1 MTSRPVS
8 MRRRLGVAVAATAL
22 ATVPL
27 AGSALAQPIP
37 YAVTPA
43 GAAAAPA
50 ADAPS
55 VARAAAAGKI
65 TPSTPGCTVT
75 PAAAPDPEI
84 VRCDLWAKAGTNQV
98 LGQPIPIW
106 GYSPTSDGAATAPG
120 PVIVARQGDRVEV
133 TLHNALG
140 QPTSLAFPGQRAA
153 DFIKGLPTLAQDAG
167 VADGDTGSYTFTAS
181 RAGTFLYEAGHTAN
195 AARQLAMGLSGALV
209 VLGDGTAYGHA
220 YDDEAVLVLSEID
233 PALNANPTGFD
244 MRDYHPAYRLI
255 NGKPF
260 PSSDPVPTD
269 PGHTVLL
276 HYVNV
281 GSELHSM
288 STLGAGQTVL
298 SHDGHALAFPEPSIV
313 VPVDAGVTV
322 DALVTVPTGPESKV
336 AVFESAARL
345 DNAGQTAGL
354 DSPQVAFGG
363 MMTFLDT
370 NAPPSDFNRIGPV
383 STNIAVHDNPA
394 DGTVPVN
401 ITATVSDATTGGQ
414 SIKGAEIVVDDA
426 TAVGVGF
433 GLAMTGAFGGPG
445 SSTTVTGTIPASASA
460 ADCASTAPPV
470 DLHCL
475 TSGKHTV
482 FVRGQD
488 ASDNWGVVGS
498 VILNLAKAGPQTVGA
513 TVSPKPANGAGAV
526 TVSATGD
533 DTAAGG
539 TITGA
544 EFFIGT
550 AGANGTGTAM
560 MLNRAAMKVAETGT
574 IPAATVKNQGEGTTQ
589 VWVHSRNSQN
599 IWGPAVP
606 VDLVVDLT
614 APGVNASTVGPNP
627 TNGVV
632 GSKSYPGSLVISADL
647 EDRDTGGGLQ
657 SNIVAA
663 EAFVD
668 PATTTPAGG
677 TGLTLIAVD
686 GKLDSPSE
694 QVYGLIPLTQVR
706 AMAEGE
712 HKVYVRGKDAAGNW
726 GDLKTANNAL
736 VRLLVDKT
744 APILSAPSGTPNPTT
759 GASTLTLSV
768 TATEAPPTGYAGPR
782 FQAAEYW
789 TGTTDPGAGKGTRVQ
804 VTDASNVVSAAIPL
818 DGIAGGS
825 VQFNLRVQDA
835 AGNWSNVASKVIQV
849 VRANAIFSDTFD
861 SGNLLAWTSV
871 TNAARAVV
879 NAAAGNPVRNG
890 NFGLAVTLPGRTS
903 NGSAYVT
910 DDSPLNETTY
920 HAQFSFNPNTL
931 VTGTAWV
938 TVFEGR
944 TATGQAFAVQ
954 FQRNTTAATSARQLR
969 VVMSRNV
976 LGGVGTTT
984 GASYTAAN
992 AVGAHTVRV
1001 DWTQGTGGSLRLI
1014 VDGTARSTLTGNNTG
1029 TAMQVQTARLGITAG
1044 VIATTTTT
1052 MAGTAWFDSFV
1063 STRISI
1069 P

>member
-22 ATVPL
+22 ATVPF

-43 GAAAAPA
+43 RATAAPVAVAPSVAAAAPA
-50 ADAPS
+50 
-55 VARAAAAGKI
+55 GKL

-106 GYSPTSDGAATAPG
+106 GYATSATGPATAPG

-133 TLHNALG
+133 TLHNGLDQA
-140 QPTSLAFPGQRAA
+140 TSLALPGQRAA
-153 DFIKGLPTLAQDAG
+153 DFTEGLPGAAEDAG
-167 VADGDTGSYTFTAS
+167 VAPGGTARYSFTAS
-181 RAGTFLYEAGHTAN
+181 RAGTFLYEAGHTAGGP
-195 AARQLAMGLSGALV
+195 RQLAMGLSGALV

-233 PALNANPTGFD
+233 PALNAHPTTFD

-269 PGHTVLL
+269 QGHTVLL

-298 SHDGHALAFPEPSIV
+298 SHDGHALTFPEPSVV
-313 VPVDAGVTV
+313 VPVDPGVTV
-322 DALVTVPTGPESKV
+322 DALVTVPSGPESKV

-345 DNAGQTAGL
+345 DNAGQTAGP

-370 NAPPSDFNRIGPV
+370 NAAPPTLDAVGPV
-383 STNIAVHDNPA
+383 STAIKATPNPS
-394 DGTVPVN
+394 DGTSAVTV
-401 ITATVSDATTGGQ
+401 TATVSDATTGNHLV
-414 SIKGAEIVVDDA
+414 KGAEFVVDDA
-426 TAVGVGF
+426 TSVGPGF
-433 GLAMTGAFGGPG
+433 GAAMQAATGAFPAG
-445 SSTTVTGTIPASASA
+445 TIDVTGTIPAVATA
-460 ADCASTAPPV
+460 ADCALPTPPL

-475 TSGKHTV
+475 TSTKHTI
-482 FVRGQD
+482 FVRGLD
-488 ASDNWGVVGS
+488 SADNWGVVGS
-498 VILNLAKAGPQTVGA
+498 VVLNLAKAGPQTVA
-513 TVSPKPANGAGAV
+513 AAVSPKPASGAGNV

-544 EFFIGT
+544 EFFIG
-550 AGANGTGTAM
+550 AVGANGSGTAM
-560 MLNRAAMKVAETGT
+560 SLNRSATKVAETGT
-574 IPAATVKNQGEGTTQ
+574 IPAATVRGLGEGTTQ

-606 VDLVVDLT
+606 VDLVVDLS

-627 TNGVV
+627 TNGIV
-632 GSKSYPGSLVISADL
+632 GSKSYPGYLVISADL
-647 EDRDTGGGLQ
+647 EDRDAGNGLQ
-657 SNIVAA
+657 SNVVAA
-663 EAFVD
+663 EAFID
-668 PATTTPAGG
+668 PATTTPTGG

-686 GKLDSPSE
+686 GKLDSPTE

-706 AMAEGE
+706 AMAAGE
-712 HKVYVRGKDAAGNW
+712 HRVYVRGKDAAGNW
-726 GDLKTANNAL
+726 GSLTANNAL
-736 VRLLVDKT
+736 VRLLIDKT
-744 APILSAPSGTPNPTT
+744 APVLGTLTGTPNPTA
-759 GASTLTLSV
+759 GAATLTLSA
-768 TATEAPPTGYAGPR
+768 TATEVPPGSYVGPR

-804 VTDASNVVSAAIPL
+804 LTDANGIVSADIP
-818 DGIAGGS
+818 IAGMLPGA

-835 AGNWSNVASKVIQV
+835 AGSWSNVTSTVVQV
-849 VRANAIFSDTFD
+849 TRANAIFSDTFD
-861 SGNLLAWTSV
+861 SGNLSAWTSV
-871 TNAARAVV
+871 TNAARAV
-879 NAAAGNPVRNG
+879 ASLAAGNPAG
-890 NFGLAVTLPGRTS
+890 SYGLAVTLPGGGS
-903 NGSAYVT
+903 NAPAYVT
-910 DDSPLNETTY
+910 DNSPVDETTY

-931 VTGTAWV
+931 LTGTAWV

-954 FQRNTTAATSARQLR
+954 FQRNGTNGPRLLR
-969 VVMSRNV
+969 VVMNRNL
-976 LGGVGTTT
+976 LGNTT
-984 GASYTAAN
+984 GASYAVAA
-992 AVGAHTVRV
+992 GAHTVRV
-1001 DWTQGTGGSLRLI
+1001 DWAQGTGGSLRFV
-1014 VDGTARSTLTGNNTG
+1014 VDSSVRYTLSGNNTG
-1029 TAMQVQTARLGITAG
+1029 TAMQVQSARLGITAG
-1044 VIATTTTT
+1044 TTTAST
-1052 MAGTAWFDSFV
+1052 MAVTAWFDSFV
-1063 STRISI
+1063 STRVSI

>member
-22 ATVPL
+22 ATVPF
-27 AGSALAQPIP
+27 AGSALARSIP
-37 YAVTPA
+37 YAA
-43 GAAAAPA
+43 GAASAAAAPA
-50 ADAPS
+50 AAAPS
-55 VARAAAAGKI
+55 VAPAAPAGKL

-75 PAAAPDPEI
+75 PAAAPDPEV
-84 VRCDLWAKAGTNQV
+84 VRCDLWARAGTNQV

-106 GYSPTSDGAATAPG
+106 GYSTTASGAATAPG

-153 DFIKGLPTLAQDAG
+153 DFTEGLSTAAEDAG
-167 VADGDTGSYTFTAS
+167 VAPDGTARYTFTAS

-195 AARQLAMGLSGALV
+195 GARQLAMGLAGALV

-220 YDDEAVLVLSEID
+220 YDDEAVLVLSEVD

-276 HYVNV
+276 RYANI
-281 GSELHSM
+281 GAELHSM

-298 SHDGHALAFPEPSIV
+298 SHDGHALAFPEPSVV
-313 VPVDAGVTV
+313 VPVDPGVTV

-345 DNAGQTAGL
+345 DNAGQTAGP

-370 NAPPSDFNRIGPV
+370 NAPPPTDDAVGPV
-383 STNIAVHDNPA
+383 STAIKASPLPS
-394 DGTVPVN
+394 DGTSAVTV
-401 ITATVSDATTGGQ
+401 TATVSDATTGNHLV
-414 SIKGAEIVVDDA
+414 KGAEFVVDDG
-426 TAVGVGF
+426 TSVGPGF
-433 GLAMTGAFGGPG
+433 GTAMKAATGTFPAG
-445 SSTTVTGTIPASASA
+445 TIDVTGTIPALATA
-460 ADCASTAPPV
+460 ADCALPTPPL

-488 ASDNWGVVGS
+488 TSDNWGVVGS
-498 VILNLAKAGPQTVGA
+498 VILNLAKAGPQTTALSVN
-513 TVSPKPANGAGAV
+513 PKPASGAGNV

-544 EFFIGT
+544 EYFIGT
-550 AGANGTGTAM
+550 AGADGTGTVM
-560 MLNRAAMKVAETGT
+560 TLNRSATKVAETGS
-574 IPAATVKNQGEGTTQ
+574 IPAATVKGLGEGTTQ

-632 GSKSYPGSLVISADL
+632 GSKSYPGYLVISADL
-647 EDRDTGGGLQ
+647 EDRDAGNGLQ

-668 PATTTPAGG
+668 PATTTPTGG

-706 AMAEGE
+706 AMAGGE
-712 HKVYVRGKDAAGNW
+712 HRVVVRGRDAAGNW
-726 GDLKTANNAL
+726 GSLTANNAL

-744 APILSAPSGTPNPTT
+744 APVLGALGGTLNSTNGT
-759 GASTLTLSV
+759 ATLTLSA
-768 TATEAPPTGYAGPR
+768 TATETPPTGYVGPR

-804 VTDASNVVSAAIPL
+804 VTDANNVVSAAIPL

-835 AGNWSNVASKVIQV
+835 AGNWSNVASKVISV

-861 SGNLLAWTSV
+861 SGNLSAWTSI
-871 TNAARAVV
+871 TNVARAVV
-879 NAAAGNPVRNG
+879 DAAAGNPVRAG
-890 NFGLAVTLPGRTS
+890 NYGLAVRLPGGTS
-903 NGSAYVT
+903 NGPAYVT

-954 FQRNTTAATSARQLR
+954 FQRNTSGTTSARQLR
-969 VVMSRNV
+969 VVMNRNV
-976 LGGVGTTT
+976 LGNTT
-984 GASYTAAN
+984 GASITAAN
-992 AVGAHTVRV
+992 AAGAHTVRV
-1001 DWTQGTGGSLRLI
+1001 DWSQGTGGSLRFV
-1014 VDGTARSTLTGNNTG
+1014 VDGTARYTLTGNNTG
-1029 TAMQVQTARLGITAG
+1029 TAMQVQSARLGITAG
-1044 VIATTTTT
+1044 TTTATTL
-1052 MAGTAWFDSFV
+1052 AGTAWFDSFV